1 LSFVAIGALAL
12 AQTFDYLTFLLM
24 TARHGLGAEMN
35 PFVVRIAME
44 LGLTGLTLA
53 KIVFVCFAAL
63 AAVVIARRQKRV
75 GMTVLALGVV
85 VGFIGGASNLA
96 TLWGGL
102 WPLP

>member
-1 LSFVAIGALAL
+1 MSLVAIGALAL

-35 PFVVRIAME
+35 PFVIRLATE

-63 AAVVIARRQKRV
+63 AAMVIARRQKRV
-75 GMTVLALGVV
+75 GMALLALGVV
-85 VGFIGGASNLA
+85 VGFVGGASNLA

-102 WPLP
+102 LPIP

>member
-12 AQTFDYLTFLLM
+12 AQAFDYLTFLLM
-24 TARHGLGAEMN
+24 TARHGLDAEMN
-35 PFVVRIAME
+35 PFVVRVAME

-75 GMTVLALGVV
+75 GMAVLALGVV
-85 VGFIGGASNLA
+85 VGFIGGMSNVA
-96 TLWGGL
+96 TLWGGV